1 MQILEELYIGSVRPG
16 ERSGKRN
23 AQYRQALDDIIK
35 ADDALRATLSE
46 EQKKLF
52 EAYIEAQREVSIL
65 TDLETYIGE
74 IPIEKLTS
82 LTLRPRHRPAPASR
96 WTHMPM

>member
-1 MQILEELYIGSVRPG
+1 MQILEELYVGNVRPG

-35 ADDALRATLSE
+35 SDDALRATLSE

-52 EAYIEAQREVSIL
+52 EDYI
-65 TDLETYIGE
+65 
-74 IPIEKLTS
+74 
-82 LTLRPRHRPAPASR
+82 
-96 WTHMPM
+96 